1 MITLQQWME
10 LVNFRITEGSDYT
23 WSCYGNHAHELS
35 SWNGVHGAG
44 GYSLN
49 VVFSTKSQ
57 RVFEVSVCDYTN
69 DRAYRL
75 IAENKREKHRKEA
88 GRWSSSP
95 DEAWDDV
102 DFIDLETD
110 EDFMEKARAI
120 VAGKDYDTRVSIP
133 LEFSDD
139 ELLTYMKLAHERDMT
154 FNQFIEEAVKS
165 MIEEFER
172 DPDAVKDRV
181 ERWKADNDIA

>member
-23 WSCYGNHAHELS
+23 WSCYGNRAHELS

-102 DFIDLETD
+102 NYVDLETD

-133 LEFSDD
+133 VDFTDE
-139 ELLTYMKLAHERDMT
+139 ELLKYAKMAHEQDIT
-154 FNQFIEEAVKS
+154 LNQFIENALRAMIDEYKLDPEGVKARAE
-165 MIEEFER
+165 I
-172 DPDAVKDRV
+172 
-181 ERWKADNDIA
+181 WKAEHDIA